1 MENIVKTLTI
11 LYLAMRHSAEK
22 LDIWAKFDIWM
33 TKYPSPIRTIY
44 DSLRIFLLE
53 HCTIRATA
61 LAYTSLLAAIPLF
74 ILLTSISL
82 SLGVGDLFINHLPS
96 LLPEV
101 LEKVTP
107 HIDNA
112 LHLFLPDSNIEINAL
127 TVVILDNI
135 MPFLIK
141 AQGIKLGS
149 LGIIGAFGLLV
160 TFILAIDT
168 IETNMNIVWGVN
180 EARGYGQKA
189 AICIPFLLLF
199 AGGIGLFSLFLHYMR
214 EILDDIL
221 VQKLP
226 FGEFGAWLADLS
238 IPVVLMVLLL
248 FALWLLY
255 CYMPYV
261 PDNYGFWR
269 ASIEKTKKRWFPALI
284 SAVFTFVAVFV
295 FSAVMIFLQAGM
307 FAKWSLFYGSLAIFP
322 MVMFLLFGFWCIV
335 LFGNSLCWRITE
347 RKHNKQYFLRRIQNS
362 VKKVKNYNSS
372 LG

>member
-1 MENIVKTLTI
+1 
-11 LYLAMRHSAEK
+11 MRHSAEK
-22 LDIWAKFDIWM
+22 LDIWAKLDIWM
-33 TKYPSPIRTIY
+33 SKHPSPVRIIY

-82 SLGVGDLFINHLPS
+82 SIGVGDLFINHLPS
-96 LLPEV
+96 LLPEL

-107 HIDNA
+107 YIDKA
-112 LHLFLPDSNIEINAL
+112 LHLFLPGINIEINTL
-127 TVVILDNI
+127 TAVILDNI

-149 LGIIGAFGLLV
+149 LGIIGAVGLLV

-189 AICIPFLLLF
+189 AIFIPFLLLF
-199 AGGIGLFSLFLHYMR
+199 AGGIGIFSLFLHYMR
-214 EILDDIL
+214 EILEDIL

-226 FGEFGAWLADLS
+226 FGKFGEFVADLS
-238 IPVVLMVLLL
+238 IPAVLMVML
-248 FALWLLY
+248 FIVLWLLY

-261 PDNYGFWR
+261 PDNYGFFK
-269 ASIEKTKKRWFPALI
+269 SGIEKTKKRWFPALI
-284 SAVFTFVAVFV
+284 SAVFTLIAVFV
-295 FSAVMIFLQAGM
+295 FSAAMIFLQAGM

-347 RKHNKQYFLRRIQNS
+347 RKHNKQYFLRRIQGS
-362 VKKVKNYNSS
+362 VKKVKSYDTS
-372 LG
+372 LD

>member
-1 MENIVKTLTI
+1 MQT
-11 LYLAMRHSAEK
+11 MRHSAEK
-22 LDIWAKFDIWM
+22 LDIWAKLDIWM
-33 TKYPSPIRTIY
+33 SKYPAPIRIIY

-96 LLPEV
+96 LLPEL
-101 LEKVTP
+101 LEKITP
-107 HIDNA
+107 QIDKA
-112 LHLFLPDSNIEINAL
+112 LHLFLPDSSIEINTL
-127 TVVILDNI
+127 TVVILDSI

-189 AICIPFLLLF
+189 AIFIPFLLLF
-199 AGGIGLFSLFLHYMR
+199 AGGIGMFSLFLHYMR
-214 EILDDIL
+214 DILEDIL
-221 VQKLP
+221 VQKLT
-226 FGEFGAWLADLS
+226 FGILGELLVDLS
-238 IPVVLMVLLL
+238 IPVVLVALLL

-261 PDNYGFWR
+261 PDNCGFWR
-269 ASIEKTKKRWFPALI
+269 ASIEKTKKRCIPALI
-284 SAVFTFVAVFV
+284 SAVFTFVAVIV
-295 FSAVMIFLQAGM
+295 FFAAMVFLQAGM
-307 FAKWSLFYGSLAIFP
+307 LAKWSLFYGSLAIFP
-322 MVMFLLFGFWCIV
+322 MVMFLLFGFWCII

-347 RKHNKQYFLRRIQNS
+347 RKHNKQYFLRRIQDS
-362 VKKVKNYNSS
+362 VKKIRDYDHS
-372 LG
+372 LD

>member
-1 MENIVKTLTI
+1 
-11 LYLAMRHSAEK
+11 MRHSAEK
-22 LDIWAKFDIWM
+22 LDIWAKLDIWM
-33 TKYPSPIRTIY
+33 SKYPAPIRIIY

-96 LLPEV
+96 LLPEL
-101 LEKVTP
+101 LEKITP
-107 HIDNA
+107 QIDKA
-112 LHLFLPDSNIEINAL
+112 LHLFLPDSNIEINTL
-127 TVVILDNI
+127 TVVILDSI

-141 AQGIKLGS
+141 AQEIKLGS

-189 AICIPFLLLF
+189 AIFIPFLLLF
-199 AGGIGLFSLFLHYMR
+199 AAGIGLFSLFLHYMR
-214 EILDDIL
+214 AILEDIL
-221 VQKLP
+221 VQRLP
-226 FGEFGAWLADLS
+226 FGDFGAWLADLS
-238 IPVVLMVLLL
+238 IPVVLVVLLL

-261 PDNYGFWR
+261 PGKKGFLKT
-269 ASIEKTKKRWFPALI
+269 SIEKTKTRWFAALV
-284 SAVFTFVAVFV
+284 SAAFTFVAISVFV
-295 FSAVMIFLQAGM
+295 LTMAILQAGM
-307 FAKWSLFYGSLAIFP
+307 FTKWSLFYGSLAVFP
-322 MVMFLLFGFWCIV
+322 MIMFMLFGFWSIV
-335 LFGNSLCWRITE
+335 LFGNTLCWRITD
-347 RKHNKQYFLRRIQNS
+347 RKDSDGKYRSQRYFLRKIWKASKRQ
-362 VKKVKNYNSS
+362 
-372 LG
+372 